1 MRPPL
6 PTIHPLRSPDDTQ
19 DRGPLDECLCDR
31 CGHWSPLVAHIYA
44 QLDERGKAL
53 LDELNNHYGNIE
65 MDLDVANAKLD
76 GSWPGWEALK
86 GFTPNQETA

>member
-19 DRGPLDECLCDR
+19 DRGPLDECLCDDCR
-31 CGHWSPLVAHIYA
+31 HWHPLSTHIRA

-53 LDELNNHYGNIE
+53 LDELNDHYGNIE
-65 MDLDVANAKLD
+65 MDLDVAEAKLAGD
-76 GSWPGWEALK
+76 WPGWEALK
-86 GFTPNQETA
+86 GFKPNQETA